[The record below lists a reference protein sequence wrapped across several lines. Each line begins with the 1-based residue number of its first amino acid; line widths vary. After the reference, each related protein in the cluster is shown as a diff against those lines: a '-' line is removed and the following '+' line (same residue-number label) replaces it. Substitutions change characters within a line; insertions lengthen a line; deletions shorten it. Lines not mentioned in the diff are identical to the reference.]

1 MQEKDL
7 IRQLKAMREIKPR
20 KDWVVLTKSQIL
32 DQESPERR
40 VSFGFPAFNWKWAL
54 APVLAVLFV
63 AVFLAFNLST
73 PTDEIKVAEEPEK
86 TPELTKPEKMAQT
99 IKKTEEVMGTIGQLT
114 EDIKATP
121 ELAEGAAEEVAKMEE
136 EAVKLGQLLAVLQE
150 QAEKDKEAG
159 QELEKQVE
167 YLISDLEN
175 RTLTEEQAVLLESAK
190 AEAEAGNF
198 NQALEKLLEI

>member
-1 MQEKDL
+1 MEEKDL

-20 KDWVVLTKSQIL
+20 KDWVVLAKSQIIGE
-32 DQESPERR
+32 ESYEKR
-40 VSFGFPAFNWKWAL
+40 VSFGLPAFNWKWAFV
-54 APVLAVLFV
+54 PVLAVLLV
-63 AVFLAFNLST
+63 AVFLAFNLSA
-73 PTDEIKVAEEPEK
+73 PADEIKVAEEPVK
-86 TPELTKPEKMAQT
+86 TPEPTKPEKMAET
-99 IKKTEEVMGTIGQLT
+99 IKKTKELMGTVGQLT

-121 ELAEGAAEEVAKMEE
+121 ELAEGAAEEVAKIEE
-136 EAVKLGQLLAVLQE
+136 EIIRLGQLLAVLQE
-150 QAEKDKEAG
+150 QAEKDKEAD